1 MATRRRKK
9 RYTLLIDADIL
20 IHRASVLCEREI
32 CWDEEQEIWSL
43 HADLKEA
50 KDSLEREICGLEET
64 LGGART
70 ILALSSR
77 KTFRHKIYP
86 RYKASRKKGRKPV
99 VFGPLRAWAK
109 TKWENVEFPALE
121 ADDVLGVLATSRSVP
136 APKIVVSDDKDLETI
151 PCRLYKP
158 GKPELGVQKITYAD
172 ARRRHLEM
180 TLTGD
185 STDGIPGLSGCG
197 PKGAEKVLQEGLWEE
212 VVQAFEAKGLN
223 EDEAVLQA
231 RLVKILT
238 PTLFDLQT
246 NEVTLWDPK
255 KHK

>member
-1 MATRRRKK
+1 
-9 RYTLLIDADIL
+9 
-20 IHRASVLCEREI
+20 
-32 CWDEEQEIWSL
+32 
-43 HADLKEA
+43 
-50 KDSLEREICGLEET
+50 
-64 LGGART
+64 
-70 ILALSSR
+70 
-77 KTFRHKIYP
+77 
-86 RYKASRKKGRKPV
+86 
-99 VFGPLRAWAK
+99 
-109 TKWENVEFPALE
+109 LE

-158 GKPELGVQKITYAD
+158 GKPELGVQKITYAS

-185 STDGIPGLSGCG
+185 STDGIPGLLGCG
-197 PKGAEKVLQEGLWEE
+197 PKSAQKILQEGTWQE
-212 VVQAFEAKGLN
+212 VVGAYEAKGLN
-223 EDEAVLQA
+223 EREAVLQA

-238 PTLFDLQT
+238 PTLFDLKT